1 MVAASAGKPLITCP
15 SPLAAPDSSAMS
27 VWPSPMTATRPSA
40 RSVDQGNAGRRSRGT
55 PQTELNA
62 FCTAMAT
69 PRAPS
74 SAPIRP
80 ITSARPVLFRACTL
94 S

>member
-1 MVAASAGKPLITCP
+1 
-15 SPLAAPDSSAMS
+15 
-27 VWPSPMTATRPSA
+27 MTATRPTA

-69 PRAPS
+69 PRAPEQR
-74 SAPIRP
+74 ADQADHQREAGAVQGVHAVLKLRADLRVRAA
-80 ITSARPVLFRACTL
+80 AR